1 MPVSS
6 AAVAKRPA
14 KRPAKGAAKRPVSRT
29 RPAAGTRKTSSQ
41 GPARPR
47 TAGPRSRPN
56 ARRLPIAIAAVIA
69 LVIVG
74 TSFPAAGLLRQHQQ
88 LASTSAQLQKLQH
101 QNQLLA
107 QQQQQL
113 TSKPEIQRFARQYY
127 QLVLPGATLFNV
139 LPPTGHA
146 ASAAGSA
153 PTGDPGSQPLVSPSD
168 APNMSPDPGL
178 PQGGTSATGGS
189 SGATSGSTSATPS
202 TGSASGTSGSA
213 SPGGFWHRVTT
224 TLEFWR

>member
-1 MPVSS
+1 
-6 AAVAKRPA
+6 
-14 KRPAKGAAKRPVSRT
+14 
-29 RPAAGTRKTSSQ
+29 
-41 GPARPR
+41 
-47 TAGPRSRPN
+47 
-56 ARRLPIAIAAVIA
+56 VIA

-74 TSFPAAGLLRQHQQ
+74 TSFPAAGLLHQHQQ
-88 LASTSAQLQKLQH
+88 LASSNAQLQKLQH

-139 LPPTGHA
+139 LPPTGHT
-146 ASAAGSA
+146 ASAAGSS
-153 PTGDPGSQPLVSPSD
+153 PTGDPGSQPLVSPAD
-168 APNMSPDPGL
+168 APNMTPDPGL
-178 PQGGTSATGGS
+178 PQGGTSGTGGS
-189 SGATSGSTSATPS
+189 SSSGTSGSTPASSPA
-202 TGSASGTSGSA
+202 GSSSGTSGSA

>member
-14 KRPAKGAAKRPVSRT
+14 SRS
-29 RPAAGTRKTSSQ
+29 RPAATARKA
-41 GPARPR
+41 PARPR
-47 TAGPRSRPN
+47 SAGPRARPN

-74 TSFPAAGLLRQHQQ
+74 TSFPAAALLRQHQQ
-88 LASTSAQLQKLQH
+88 LSSSSAQLQKLQH

-107 QQQQQL
+107 EQQQQL
-113 TSKPEIQRFARQYY
+113 TSNAEIQRFARQYY

-139 LPPTGHA
+139 LPPAGHPA
-146 ASAAGSA
+146 TAVGSA
-153 PTGDPGSQPLVSPSD
+153 PTGDPGNQPLVSPAD

-178 PQGGTSATGGS
+178 PQGGTLGNGGVSTGGS
-189 SGATSGSTSATPS
+189 TGSVPATSPT
-202 TGSASGTSGSA
+202 GTSGSA
-213 SPGGFWHRVTT
+213 SPGGFWHRVTS